1 MAIVVVIFALVMA
14 KPEPEPQFGGR
25 FERNDRFGVPGFQ
38 PGGFGGP
45 VGSRGSTFGNGGR
58 NQGGFGRFSR
68 GGA

>member
-1 MAIVVVIFALVMA
+1 MALVVVIFALVMA

-25 FERNDRFGVPGFQ
+25 FERSERFGVPGFQ
-38 PGGFGGP
+38 LGGFGGP
-45 VGSRGSTFGNGGR
+45 VGGSAFRNGGR